1 MYLSS
6 QSSFCFLSPA
16 ASLFC
21 LHSIA
26 ANANSARPKGTPTA
40 TPTVAARSEVEGS
53 EAAVLAAVVA
63 IIVAEFAV
71 VPASVTTLATV
82 AGPSGDVEP
91 DERFNITDP

>member
-1 MYLSS
+1 MYFSS

-26 ANANSARPKGTPTA
+26 TNPNSARPKGTPTA
-40 TPTVAARSEVEGS
+40 APTVAARSEVEGS

-63 IIVAEFAV
+63 MTVTEFTVA
-71 VPASVTTLATV
+71 PTGVTALTTV
-82 AGPSGDVEP
+82 AGPLGDVEP